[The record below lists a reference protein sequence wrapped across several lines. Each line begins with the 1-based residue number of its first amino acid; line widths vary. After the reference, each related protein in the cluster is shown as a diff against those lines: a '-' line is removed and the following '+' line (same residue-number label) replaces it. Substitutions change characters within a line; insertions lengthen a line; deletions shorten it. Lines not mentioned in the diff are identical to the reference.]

1 MIKSNLKRRRV
12 QNITIGISIAIVS
25 LLFSTSV
32 GILKSIQQPFD
43 KVFNDLNASH
53 ILLLYDFR
61 SDNTNALSDW
71 FSEQPEVERVSRST
85 PYFSCNGP
93 LFFKDEK
100 IDVLV
105 QITEYTEDHLR
116 QDKLKIING
125 EAKDQPGYGEIW
137 LPNYLAVQH
146 NIYVGDTIAIPA
158 SGGIYKFKVSATVS
172 DPLYGSGMVNPT
184 RAWVRA
190 GSLSFFVPVSQ
201 LTDDCLGI
209 RLRSPELVTSVLNR
223 FNKDF
228 NFSGTILN
236 YDLFKSA
243 FTSTYQLIGGII
255 FIFSILALIIC
266 VFIINTAITKTI
278 YDDYKLTG
286 ILKTLGFTPRGTTS
300 IFIINYFFL
309 AIIFIPIG
317 FAGTYFILRLLIQS
331 LMRTIGEID
340 LDLQLLSVFSVTF
353 FALLAIILLTSII
366 GGIKAGKIKPVEAIR
381 FGAPEKNKHSGKL
394 RGIIAQSFYSLLMLL
409 SIRFILEDKRRALV
423 SFSVLLFTVFILAF
437 SVNIT
442 FSLSGL
448 KYNKAAWGFENSDI
462 QLSRNATVIGLTHQ
476 QFKEM
481 LQNEK
486 GISAIT
492 PFSYENL
499 TVLSNDG
506 NHRIN
511 LIGKV
516 YEGDVSK
523 TGLVN
528 LSGRHPVTENE
539 IALCVGTSKQL
550 NKVVGDSILV
560 FIEGQKVNFLITG
573 VYQDISNMGQG
584 FRLSSTAIEKLNPV
598 YIPNLYSLKLFAGIQ
613 AEQYKNYLLK
623 TLGEMITIDTNI
635 EDRIQQIGIVSNME
649 ITFLIL
655 SLFFITILA
664 LSLWNDVIISIRDYR
679 RTFGIL
685 KAAGFTPKELR
696 KLLCWKMMLL
706 TSFSLI
712 AGIPL
717 TLWLSPVLMS
727 AVTKNLGLI
736 HFPFVVNTT
745 GMLLIIPL
753 FFSAVIACTWI
764 SSAGAA
770 KVNPRILLIE

>member
-125 EAKDQPGYGEIW
+125 EAKDQPSYGEIW

-243 FTSTYQLIGGII
+243 FMSTYQLIGGII

-286 ILKTLGFTPRGTTS
+286 I
-300 IFIINYFFL
+300 
-309 AIIFIPIG
+309 
-317 FAGTYFILRLLIQS
+317 
-331 LMRTIGEID
+331 
-340 LDLQLLSVFSVTF
+340 SVTF
-353 FALLAIILLTSII
+353 FVLLTIILLTSII
-366 GGIKAGKIKPVEAIR
+366 GGIKAGKIKPVQAIR
-381 FGAPEKNKHSGKL
+381 FGAPEKNKNSGKL

-442 FSLSGL
+442 SSLSGL

-685 KAAGFTPKELR
+685 KTAGFTPKELQ